1 MIFATK
7 LLKFP
12 PNQGVFMRFKFD
24 LLKMM
29 AAEEIILAYQG
40 VFDPET
46 TKSVLTMA
54 ERNIES
60 LKEEDPSI
68 KRKVFNVMV
77 ECIQNIVK
85 HSEPVQDQMKV
96 PIFMVGKNQE
106 KYVISSGNPVQNLAI
121 KELTGKIEKINQLDR
136 SGLKELYKQVMRDH
150 HISEKG
156 GAGLGLIDMAR
167 KSGENLSYHFEKI
180 NDQLSYFSIKV
191 SISTR

>member
-1 MIFATK
+1 MIFSTK

-12 PNQGVFMRFKFD
+12 PNRGYMRFKFD
-24 LLKMM
+24 LLTIM
-29 AAEEIILAYQG
+29 AAEDIILAYQG
-40 VFDPET
+40 VFDPQT

-60 LKEEDPSI
+60 LKEEDPGI

-85 HSEPVQDQMKV
+85 HSEPAQDQIKV
-96 PIFMVGKNQE
+96 PIFMVGKSDE
-106 KYVISSGNPVQNLAI
+106 KYVISSGNPVQNLAV
-121 KELTGKIEKINQLDR
+121 KELTGKIEAINKLDR
-136 SGLKELYKQVMRDH
+136 LGLKELYKKVMRDH

-167 KSGENLSYHFEKI
+167 KSGENLGYHFEKI
-180 NDQLSYFSIKV
+180 DDKLSFFSIKV
-191 SISTR
+191 SIPTR